1 MEERILLAGAGG
13 QGALT
18 IGKFIAEVL
27 MNKYRVTWFPSYGAE
42 VRGGTAHCHVVVS
55 DREIANPVVEEATVL
70 LIMNQASYDR
80 FRERLTDDGLLVCNS
95 SLVTPDPAD
104 ASWTVGV
111 RASELAAAM
120 GDVRVAN
127 MIMLGALNQ
136 VKHLMSVE
144 ELNRMVDHVLGTAPS
159 KARLSELNKQAFL
172 AGQREAAQVAG
183 TEETTIPRQCR
194 GL

>member
-80 FRERLTDDGLLVCNS
+80 FRERLTDGGLLVCNS

-104 ASWTVGV
+104 ASWTVAV
-111 RASELAAAM
+111 RASELATEM

-159 KARLSELNKQAFL
+159 KARLSDLNKRAFV
-172 AGQREAAQVAG
+172 AGQREAARVAG
-183 TEETTIPRQCR
+183 VEETTILRQCR